1 MSKKTLI
8 GDWSPDAKL
17 LAWCHAHGYDS
28 DLHYEFFR
36 DYCLANGAK
45 YASFDAAF
53 RNCCRADWGGVRKN
67 QTLGQNQ
74 QTKQDRRASTIA
86 GLVGGEI

>member
-8 GDWSPDAKL
+8 GDWTPDAKL
-17 LAWCHAHGYDS
+17 LAWCHAHGYDA
-28 DLHYEFFR
+28 DAHYDFFR

>member
-8 GDWSPDAKL
+8 GDWAPDAKL
-17 LAWCHAHGYDS
+17 LAWCHAHGYDA

-67 QTLGQNQ
+67 QTLGQNH